1 MNTWLVKDKIINNK
15 EKQSKTTSKN
25 MSTNTKST
33 YYDDARNYDD
43 ATYDEK
49 DSHICGITIY
59 DRNKL

>member
-1 MNTWLVKDKIINNK
+1 
-15 EKQSKTTSKN
+15 

-59 DRNKL
+59 DRNKLQALEIYKQQ